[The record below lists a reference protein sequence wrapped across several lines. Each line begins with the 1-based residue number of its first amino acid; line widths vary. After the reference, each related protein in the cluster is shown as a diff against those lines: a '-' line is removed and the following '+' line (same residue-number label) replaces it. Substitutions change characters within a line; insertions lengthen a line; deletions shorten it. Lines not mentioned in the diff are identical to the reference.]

1 MRYGILGA
9 ILEFYHT
16 VLEIVCRLTRMTS
29 DRLVRRLLELS
40 RPELMVA
47 VPGWYSG
54 GRKKCSDPGNSLR
67 FDLF

>member
-29 DRLVRRLLELS
+29 DRLARRLLKSS

-47 VPGWYSG
+47 VPARLVHW
-54 GRKKCSDPGNSLR
+54 KL
-67 FDLF
+67 